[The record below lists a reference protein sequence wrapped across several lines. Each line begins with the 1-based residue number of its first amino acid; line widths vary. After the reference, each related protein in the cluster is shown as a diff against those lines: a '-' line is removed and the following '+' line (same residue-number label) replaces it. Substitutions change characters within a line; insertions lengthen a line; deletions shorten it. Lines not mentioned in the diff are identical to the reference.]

1 MSSLK
6 DLAVVTRRLDELADE
21 LHAELTA
28 GGIDFHKMV
37 GVADDI
43 ARHADRLATAFSGMA
58 EALDKSLDGDGTAS
72 ADADADAPLRRE
84 AA

>member
-6 DLAVVTRRLDELADE
+6 DLAVVTRRLDELAGE
-21 LHAELTA
+21 LHSELTA

-43 ARHADRLATAFSGMA
+43 AQQADRLATAFSGMA
-58 EALDKSLDGDGTAS
+58 EALDKSLDGDGSAS
-72 ADADADAPLRRE
+72 EDANAPLRRE
-84 AA
+84 VA